1 MQCVMGSFF
10 GPRALISECE
20 VVENTMKIVFVR
32 PKEVIDLVAGMIGM
46 LFDQLD
52 GEMPIEMEMEGVAE
66 GDPVAQAEP
75 APDDLTKI
83 NGIGPAF
90 ARRLAEAG
98 INSYADLAGLTAEE
112 VRERT
117 QLKEWQGDPE
127 DWIDQARALSAS

>member
-1 MQCVMGSFF
+1 
-10 GPRALISECE
+10 
-20 VVENTMKIVFVR
+20 
-32 PKEVIDLVAGMIGM
+32 
-46 LFDQLD
+46 
-52 GEMPIEMEMEGVAE
+52 MELEGAAE
-66 GDPVAQAEP
+66 GELVAQAEP